1 MILVTGATGKNG
13 SEIIRRLS
21 GRKER
26 VRAMVHRRTD
36 IMRGTPNAE
45 LEYVEADFDDPA
57 SLRKIL
63 SGVQRAFLVTNSSER
78 VEEQQLRFVDLAHEA
93 GVKHIVYLSQLH
105 AAADSPL
112 RFLRYH
118 AAVEEAL
125 RRSGVSYTNLRPNLY
140 MQGLLMIGHTI
151 ASEGRFFAPASDARV
166 SVVDVRDIAAVA
178 VVALTKSGHEGKTYD
193 ITGPEALTHAEM
205 AAQLS
210 EALHRPVAFVDVPEQ
225 RFREALRGFHMP
237 DWQADGL
244 VEDYAHYRQGE
255 ASNISSAV
263 QEVTGAAP
271 HPFIAFAHDYKS
283 AFLDTK
289 DMKSRMAASAAL
301 QS

>member
-13 SEIIRRLS
+13 AEIIRRLS

-26 VRAMVHRRTD
+26 VRAMVRRHNG
-36 IMRGTPNAE
+36 ILRGTPNVE

-57 SLRKIL
+57 SLRKVL
-63 SGVQRAFLVTNSSER
+63 SGVQRAFLVTNSSEH
-78 VEEQQLRFVDLAHEA
+78 VEERQLRFVDLAREA

-105 AAADSPL
+105 AASDSPL

-125 RRSGVSYTNLRPNLY
+125 RRSGMTYTNLRPNLY
-140 MQGLLMIGHTI
+140 MQGLLMIGRTI
-151 ASEGRFFAPASDARV
+151 ASEGRFFAPAGDARV

-178 VVALTKSGHEGKTYD
+178 VAALTKSGHEGKTYD

-210 EALHRPVAFVDVPEQ
+210 EALERPGCLCGCSGAEISRSSS
-225 RFREALRGFHMP
+225 RFRHARLAGRRPDRG
-237 DWQADGL
+237 L
-244 VEDYAHYRQGE
+244 CL
-255 ASNISSAV
+255 
-263 QEVTGAAP
+263 TTAAAKRP
-271 HPFIAFAHDYKS
+271 T
-283 AFLDTK
+283 FL
-289 DMKSRMAASAAL
+289 
-301 QS
+301 QP